1 MSLLGRKYLGKRSLL
16 SDNTFKN
23 DLPKYKKNF
32 YTTMLKYM
40 DQYSIYNYLKVTDPH
55 FGFKFADNETLF
67 LEANVS
73 TTLELLLYFSRH
85 RDDTDVDGDKLDI
98 IIKDLNDGK
107 YGDLNNQ

>member
-85 RDDTDVDGDKLDI
+85 KDDTDVNEDKLDVI
-98 IIKDLNDGK
+98 KKDLNEGK
-107 YGDLNNQ
+107 YGDLNA